1 MKGAAK
7 VDSTANMGQIL
18 KPSAAAGGARQKLTD
33 WAYRELKAAI
43 LDLRLAPGQPLRE
56 NAIAESLGISK
67 TPVREALA
75 WLERDG
81 LVVTEVFKGAVVSSY
96 SRHDLEE
103 LYELRELLEV
113 AAARAAAE
121 SLSDVVG
128 QELQRIAADSRRE
141 ARMGHTR
148 RLAIFVSEFDSVI
161 FENVANS
168 RLRSLIANLRDHL
181 TRVGHLTVD
190 IPGRLE
196 KSVEEHDRII
206 SAIVNRDPELA
217 EATMREHIASVKSDQ
232 LAQLEAVDSPLL
244 QED

>member
-1 MKGAAK
+1 M
-7 VDSTANMGQIL
+7 DTPANIELIL
-18 KPSAAAGGARQKLTD
+18 KPSAGIGGGRQKLTD
-33 WAYRELKAAI
+33 WAYEELKAAI
-43 LDLRLAPGQPLRE
+43 LDLRLVPGQPLRE
-56 NAIAESLGISK
+56 HVIAESLGISK

-96 SRHDLEE
+96 SRQDLEE

-113 AAARAAAE
+113 AAARAAAT
-121 SLSDVVG
+121 SLTDVVG
-128 QELQRIAADSRRE
+128 RELQRIAADSRRE
-141 ARMGHTR
+141 ARLGHSR
-148 RLAIFVSEFDSVI
+148 RLALYVTEFDTVI

-181 TRVGHLTVD
+181 TRVGHLTVG

-206 SAIVNRDPELA
+206 NAIVSGDADAA
-217 EATMREHIASVKSDQ
+217 EATMREHIASVKADQ
-232 LAQLEAVDSPLL
+232 FALLEDVDSPLI